1 MGRWKRFAKVIGVAK
16 DNGGIEMKRIVWCS
30 HHSRTGYLFRGSA
43 LPPSHRPIE
52 EIFENVF

>member
-30 HHSRTGYLFRGSA
+30 HHSLTGYLFRGSA

-52 EIFENVF
+52 EIFEE